1 MPAATTEF
9 RRKQTVVARQDLPGV
24 PAGTTGTV
32 LTSVGLTWVRYR
44 VRFDNGVEIGS
55 IDVEKLAALDDP
67 SETVVGAEPD
77 TSTDPKAVI
86 AFVIVMVGGLV
97 GVSTWIWPFDQPWLA
112 VTAQAIGSLVA
123 VVLAH
128 RSLDTISRSQRRGLP
143 LAIAALLLG
152 YLGLMLAFLG
162 AIFLLAD

>member
-67 SETVVGAEPD
+67 SVTVLETDEEPKTDSKAIGAFVCAILGILVAIGTWDWPFEVRWVSVVALTVGSLA
-77 TSTDPKAVI
+77 AVI
-86 AFVIVMVGGLV
+86 
-97 GVSTWIWPFDQPWLA
+97 
-112 VTAQAIGSLVA
+112 
-123 VVLAH
+123 LAH
-128 RSLDTISRSQRRGLP
+128 RSLPAVSRGLRKGMP
-143 LAIAALLLG
+143 LVVGALVLG
-152 YLGLMLAFLG
+152 YLGLLFALLG
-162 AIFLLAD
+162 ALWLLAV